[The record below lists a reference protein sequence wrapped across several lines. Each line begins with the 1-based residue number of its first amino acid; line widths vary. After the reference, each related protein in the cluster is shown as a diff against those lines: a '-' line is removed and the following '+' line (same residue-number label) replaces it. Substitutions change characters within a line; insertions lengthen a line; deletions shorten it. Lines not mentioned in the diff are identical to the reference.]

1 MQRYLPLILF
11 VTVALVVLKVC
22 KRERETD
29 GSGNPIIRNWGAFIL
44 FLLCAVFWAVTVVR
58 NLGDPFHQRHPE
70 NTYVEVAGGVLAL
83 VAAFFVFYF
92 RFTLTAD
99 NIELRAVP
107 FFKTKLY
114 PLASV
119 IEVPSYK
126 RGWFDIKLKGE
137 GRIRLQSVYS
147 GVPYF
152 LRCLTARIE
161 QRRDD
166 AH

>member
-1 MQRYLPLILF
+1 
-11 VTVALVVLKVC
+11 
-22 KRERETD
+22 
-29 GSGNPIIRNWGAFIL
+29 
-44 FLLCAVFWAVTVVR
+44 VFWAVIVVR
-58 NLGDPFHQRHPE
+58 NLGDPFHQRYPE

-83 VAAFFVFYF
+83 VAAFFAFYF
-92 RFTLTAD
+92 RFTLMAD
-99 NIELRAVP
+99 HIELRVVP
-107 FFKTKLY
+107 FFKTRLY

-126 RGWFDIKLKGE
+126 RGWFDIKLKGD
-137 GRIRLQSVYS
+137 RKIRLQSVYS

-161 QRRDD
+161 QQKDD